1 MKRLRFFCILG
12 AIVMLVGVTTLVG
25 GAHLRSGNAHAAA
38 SGMAPGQV
46 PLDTL
51 THYHLG
57 SGNLP
62 AQQHVNGH
70 LTHGL
75 TNIDAIP
82 NFSGKYHAD
91 GFDPSGN
98 PNKQWVYNT
107 VGAPPEH
114 GGTTT
119 IRAPIIPVSL
129 DLLAPNGSVLV
140 HVDATHDVPPTLN
153 SPLFQNASYS
163 SSNTPTQFN
172 DAIQRAEFA
181 SSAKSDWHTLLQP
194 VVEPGV
200 TLEMPWGSFGYAV
213 WVSGP
218 QAGQIAFVLLDGVT
232 VDHLMLPT
240 TTFSWPPD
248 TSTVLGRLEAAGDIT
263 TRDIATFLFPDTFQL
278 DEARNVFAGF
288 HSWDIEP
295 GDASNGNLQR
305 YFTYIEASWFS
316 AEWRV
321 GPVTG
326 ITDISPLSHELSETF
341 NDPFV
346 GTDADL
352 NNVLNATTG
361 AHDITPW
368 WFSGGICLDYLETG
382 DVTERLPTPD
392 DPISM
397 NGMTYHPQ
405 NEALLQWF
413 EGVTP
418 SDAIGGAYSY
428 PDTTVLTT
436 ANPPNIPLNC
446 GQ

>member
-1 MKRLRFFCILG
+1 MKRVRLFCILG
-12 AIVMLVGVTTLVG
+12 ATVALLAATALVG
-25 GAHLRSGNAHAAA
+25 GSSLRGGSAHAAA
-38 SGMAPGQV
+38 GAMAPGQI

-62 AQQHVNGH
+62 AHKHVNGH

-75 TNIDAIP
+75 TNIDAIA

-91 GFDPSGN
+91 GVDPSGA
-98 PNKQWVYNT
+98 PNKQWVYNM
-107 VGAPPEH
+107 VGAPPAL

-119 IRAPIIPVSL
+119 IRVPIIPISL
-129 DLLAPNGSVLV
+129 DLLAPDGSVLM

-153 SPLFQNASYS
+153 SPLFQNAPYS
-163 SSNTPTQFN
+163 SSSTPTQFT

-181 SSAKSDWHTLLQP
+181 SSAKSDWHTALQP

-213 WVSGP
+213 WSSGP
-218 QAGQIAFVLLDGVT
+218 NAGQIAFVLLDGFT
-232 VDHLMLPT
+232 VDDLMLPT
-240 TTFSWPPD
+240 STFSWPPD
-248 TSTVLGRLEAAGDIT
+248 TSTVLGRLEASGEVT
-263 TRDIATFLFPDTFQL
+263 TRDITTFLLPETFHL
-278 DEARNVFAGF
+278 STDFIYSGF
-288 HSWDIEP
+288 HNWDTEP

-316 AEWRV
+316 ADFSV

-326 ITDISPLSHELSETF
+326 IEDVSTLSHELSETF

-346 GTDADL
+346 GGD
-352 NNVLNATTG
+352 G

-368 WFSGGICLDYLETG
+368 WSSGGVCLDYLETG
-382 DVTERLPTPD
+382 DVIEGLPNPD
-392 DPISM
+392 YSITM
-397 NGMTYHPQ
+397 NGMTYHVQ

-413 EGVTP
+413 ESMTP

-428 PDTTVLTT
+428 PDTSILAS

-446 GQ
+446 G